1 MGLSL
6 GCVPRP
12 GPRPVLDDTAG
23 QLLHH
28 RPQPGMGKTDAIFY
42 VFDMGQDIA
51 FGIGSSGEAMQ
62 QEDNRIQ
69 WEHAAPWWARW
80 EATVVMA
87 PATEAMLAMAGVDTG
102 ARVLDLACGAG
113 S

>member
-1 MGLSL
+1 MLMSSGFRDGHEDGRLETRGHRSRTPMGLSL

-28 RPQPGMGKTDAIFY
+28 RPQPGMGNTDAIFY
-42 VFDMGQDIA
+42 VFDMGQGIA
-51 FGIGSSGEAMQ
+51 LGIGSSGEAMQ

-69 WEHAAPWWARW
+69 WEHAAP
-80 EATVVMA
+80 
-87 PATEAMLAMAGVDTG
+87 G
-102 ARVLDLACGAG
+102 
-113 S
+113 